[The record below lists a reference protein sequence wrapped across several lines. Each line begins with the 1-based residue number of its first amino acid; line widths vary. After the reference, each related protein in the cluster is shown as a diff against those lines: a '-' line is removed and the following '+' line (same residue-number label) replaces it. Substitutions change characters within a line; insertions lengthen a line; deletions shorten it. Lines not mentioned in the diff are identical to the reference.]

1 VEAAAW
7 ALVSGLLKNP
17 SRLQAALTKMT
28 DQECRAMRGDPEREA
43 QAWLGKLNEMDRKRS
58 RYQEMA
64 AESLIDFD
72 ELRAKLVALD
82 ETRETA
88 QRETL
93 KVRREKLMGLESD
106 RNALLKRCTISVPEA
121 LESLNAE
128 ERHRLYKMLRLRVTT
143 RVDGTLEMRGVL
155 SEGIEFGKAEPT
167 SRHRNS
173 RPRTC
178 WRPARSGFR
187 FSPRSSRRGSQGGS
201 RTW

>member
-1 VEAAAW
+1 
-7 ALVSGLLKNP
+7 
-17 SRLQAALTKMT
+17 MT

-64 AESLIDFD
+64 AEGLIDFD

-128 ERHRLYKMLRLRVTT
+128 ERHRLYKMLRLLVTT
-143 RVDGTLEMRGVL
+143 RDDGTLEMRGVL
-155 SEGIEFGKAEPT
+155 SEGIEFDKAEPT

-178 WRPARSGFR
+178 
-187 FSPRSSRRGSQGGS
+187 
-201 RTW
+201 